1 MNALAH
7 HIPRLETERLVL
19 RQPKADDIPALTEFY
34 VSERSRYA
42 AGHMHRARAWMM
54 AVSILGHWQ
63 VRGYGLWAVTANGDD
78 TALGMVGPYYPDG
91 RPEKEIGWVLFA
103 SAEGKGIAF
112 EAAQAALQH
121 ARNALGWTDIVS
133 YIDAANERSIAL
145 AERLGA
151 TVDATAGQPNPD
163 NPCLVFRHPKPGMTE
178 DIPTPERTGQ

>member
-1 MNALAH
+1 MTATFS
-7 HIPRLETERLVL
+7 IPTIETERLVL

-42 AGHMHRARAWMM
+42 GGHVHRARAWMI

-63 VRGYGLWAVTANGDD
+63 VRGSGHWAVTAKGND
-78 TALGMVGPYYPDG
+78 TILGIVGPCYPAG

-112 EAAQAALQH
+112 ESAQAALQH
-121 ARNALGWTDIVS
+121 ARNTLGWTDIVS
-133 YIDAANERSIAL
+133 YINTANERSIAL

-151 TVDATAGQPNPD
+151 TVDATAVQPNPD
-163 NPCLVFRHPKPGMTE
+163 NPCLVFRHPKPEMTE
-178 DIPTPERTGQ
+178 PAATPGKTSQ